1 MNGKQAKALR
11 RAAGSRNQTATPG
24 VMDFPGVARFVK
36 HPKFATHETIKTSY
50 VLLPGE
56 EKPTKV
62 QTPMQ
67 RLTLGRDRK
76 PVALIEENPDYGKP
90 ILGTDGLIDAEQ
102 FRQAFDLVPNSKPG
116 RLRTNE
122 PKGIYRTLKK
132 LARRGRL
139 SAAAKAE
146 EFIDELTVAPEA
158 AK

>member
-11 RAAGSRNQTATPG
+11 RAAGYRNQAATPG

-36 HPKFATHETIKTSY
+36 HPKFETHEAIKTSY
-50 VLLPGE
+50 VFLPGGV
-56 EKPTKV
+56 KPTKIS
-62 QTPMQ
+62 TPVQ
-67 RLTLGRDRK
+67 RLTLGRNRQ
-76 PVALIEENPDYGKP
+76 PIPLIEENPDYGKP
-90 ILGTDGLIDAEQ
+90 LPGTDGLLDAEQ

-122 PKGIYRTLKK
+122 PKGIYRMLKK
-132 LARRGRL
+132 LAKRGLL

-146 EFIDELTVAPEA
+146 EFVDELTAAPEV

>member
-11 RAAGSRNQTATPG
+11 RAAGYRNQAATPG

-36 HPKFATHETIKTSY
+36 HPKFETHEAIKTSY
-50 VLLPGE
+50 VFLPGGV
-56 EKPTKV
+56 KPTKV
-62 QTPMQ
+62 QTPVQ

-76 PVALIEENPDYGKP
+76 PVPLIEENPDYGKP
-90 ILGTDGLIDAEQ
+90 IPGTDGLIDAGQ

-116 RLRTNE
+116 RLRTTE

-132 LARRGRL
+132 LAKRGLL

-146 EFIDELTVAPEA
+146 EFIDELTNSPQVSA
-158 AK
+158 